1 MDEWELSLPSFR
13 ARFVWPA
20 RIVLKVREENGKMAQ
35 EERSSEAEARKIK
48 RKRDRDRIQFVSKH
62 YCLSI

>member
-13 ARFVWPA
+13 VRFVWPA

-48 RKRDRDRIQFVSKH
+48 RKRDGDRIQFVSKH